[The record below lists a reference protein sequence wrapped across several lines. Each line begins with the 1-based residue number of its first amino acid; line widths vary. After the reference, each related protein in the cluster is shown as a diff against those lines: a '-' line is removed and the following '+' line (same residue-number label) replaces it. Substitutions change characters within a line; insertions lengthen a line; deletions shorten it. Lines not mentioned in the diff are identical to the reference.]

1 MSDLK
6 RLVLAMIPKWL
17 ALLLLLGIIIYML
30 K

>member
-6 RLVLAMIPKWL
+6 RLVLAMIPKWF

>member
-6 RLVLAMIPKWL
+6 RLVLAMIPKWV